1 MDPRFYTA
9 RGPLT
14 LERLVDGLAV
24 ELPPGELRHETIA
37 RVAPLGESQP
47 GDLAFLDGKAA
58 LGALETARATAC
70 FVPGALASEVA
81 ERSIVPLVTDAPKA
95 HFGRALERLFGV
107 GRDAAPDIDPTAEVH
122 PRAHIGPGVRIGART
137 VVGPFA
143 CVEFADIGEDC
154 HIKPHAV
161 IGGNGLGVAGD
172 ESGLLSILHV
182 GTVRIGDRVSIGSH
196 TCIDRALIGETLI
209 EDDVKL
215 DNLVQIAHN
224 VRVGPRTIMASFVGI
239 PGSCD
244 IGADVRIA
252 GQVGVADHRKVGD
265 GATLLAKSGVMDDVP
280 AGATWGGTPAV
291 PARQWMRQV
300 SSVRRLAR
308 GSKGKGTRSRD

>member
-1 MDPRFYTA
+1 MDPRFYAA

-14 LERLVDGLAV
+14 LVRLAEGLEVA
-24 ELPPGELRHETIA
+24 LPDGELAQQTVA
-37 RVAPLGESQP
+37 RVAPLADSRP

-58 LGALETARATAC
+58 IGALDTARATAC
-70 FVPGALASEVA
+70 FVPDGLAAEVA
-81 ERSIVPLVTDAPKA
+81 ARSIIPLVSPTPKA
-95 HFGRALERLFGV
+95 HFGRALERMFEV
-107 GRDAAPDIDPTAEVH
+107 AREVAPDIDPTADVH
-122 PRAHIGPGVRIGART
+122 PLAHVGSGVRIGART

-154 HIKPHAV
+154 YIKPHAV

-182 GTVRIGDRVSIGSH
+182 GTVRIGDRVGVGSH
-196 TCIDRALIGETLI
+196 TCIDRALFGETLI

-224 VRVGPRTIMASFVGI
+224 VRVGPRTVMASFVGI

-252 GQVGVADHRKVGD
+252 GQVGVADHRRVGD

-280 AGATWGGTPAV
+280 AGATWGGYPAV

-300 SSVRRLAR
+300 SSVRRLAK
-308 GSKGKGTRSRD
+308 GSKGTRSRD